1 MILINSVTAFLIAEN
16 LELLKHVSD
25 GYYGFFFYIS
35 PQREVNSVYVAE

>member
-25 GYYGFFFYIS
+25 GYYGFFFIS
-35 PQREVNSVYVAE
+35 QQRELNSVYVAE